1 MDVQQILKEIE
12 SLPQNMQLEVLSKL
26 SHKLKKYNRI
36 LGSLDKLRGLGK
48 GLWDNED
55 AQQYINRLRANDR
68 F

>member
-1 MDVQQILKEIE
+1 MDVQQILKEIDL
-12 SLPQNMQLEVLSKL
+12 LPQNLQLEILLKL
-26 SHKLKKYNRI
+26 SDKLKKYHRI
-36 LGSLDKLRGLGK
+36 LRSLDEIRGLGK

>member
-12 SLPQNMQLEVLSKL
+12 SLPQNMQLEILLKL

-36 LGSLDKLRGLGK
+36 LGSLDELRGLGK